1 VPGVTSVVAAPAY
14 AGIPLTHRDHSSS
27 VGIVTGHPVQ
37 KMSNISWESL
47 VGLDTLII
55 LMGVRNLPEIVN
67 HLIEHKRS
75 KDTPIAIIQDATLYT
90 QNVLIGTLG
99 DILQKARKSEIRPP
113 CIIII
118 GEVVKL
124 RKKLDWFKKVPRERE
139 VAAELRAG
147 AKKEIR
153 KNRPAIIA
161 ITERGLTLARKIQGL
176 LGKADLFIPPALAAR
191 GSDSVQV
198 YQNSLKELVAGL
210 FTTYRALIFI
220 MACGIVV
227 RVIAPYLKDKHTDP
241 AVVVV
246 DEGGNFSIS
255 LLSGH
260 EGGANN
266 WAKKV
271 ASLIE
276 SRPVITTASE
286 VFPRPS
292 VVVGIG
298 CHQGVSRQEVK
309 EAIFESLKKAALS
322 LKDVRNLATIANR
335 KNEKGLIEFSQQYG
349 IPVET
354 FSLNQLKEV
363 SFFSEPS
370 KYALDVLGVKG
381 VCEPVAMLSAQRN
394 TLILKKIKWKNVTI
408 AIAEVNSS

>member
-1 VPGVTSVVAAPAY
+1 MTNDKNVAIIVVTEAGLSLGREIRERLVQSALFVPATLGVSEDNSINIYTCSLKDLVAE
-14 AGIPLTHRDHSSS
+14 IFFTHR
-27 VGIVTGHPVQ
+27 V
-37 KMSNISWESL
+37 
-47 VGLDTLII
+47 
-55 LMGVRNLPEIVN
+55 
-67 HLIEHKRS
+67 
-75 KDTPIAIIQDATLYT
+75 
-90 QNVLIGTLG
+90 
-99 DILQKARKSEIRPP
+99 
-113 CIIII
+113 
-118 GEVVKL
+118 
-124 RKKLDWFKKVPRERE
+124 
-139 VAAELRAG
+139 
-147 AKKEIR
+147 
-153 KNRPAIIA
+153 
-161 ITERGLTLARKIQGL
+161 
-176 LGKADLFIPPALAAR
+176 
-191 GSDSVQV
+191 
-198 YQNSLKELVAGL
+198 
-210 FTTYRALIFI
+210 LIFI

-227 RVIAPYLKDKHTDP
+227 RMIAPHLKSKYTDP

-298 CHQGVSRQEVK
+298 CHQGVSRQEIK
-309 EAIFESLKKAALS
+309 DAIFESLKKTNLS
-322 LKDVRNLATIANR
+322 LKDIRNLATIANR
-335 KNEKGLIEFSQQYG
+335 KNAKGLIEFSQQYG

-354 FSLNQLKEV
+354 FSLNQLKEA

-381 VCEPVAMLSAQRN
+381 VCEPVAMLSAQCN